1 MDQQL
6 EGLEYLSR
14 DATGSFAPEDL
25 SDEQRQLGRIAEQF
39 AREEVLPALGRI
51 DDGDHALVVKLLR
64 RSGELGLLG
73 TEVPEAYGGLALDKA
88 TNVRIAEKLGQT
100 GSFAVAFMAHTGIG
114 TLPLVY
120 YGTPAQKARYL
131 PALVDGSCPAAYCL
145 TEPNAGSDALGARTR
160 AVRGGD
166 GHWVLDGTKQFIT
179 NGGFAGLYTLF
190 ARIDGE
196 KLTGFLAERG
206 APGLTVGPEEKKL
219 GIKGSSTTQIIL
231 DGARLPADA
240 VLGEVGQGHKI
251 AFNVLNVGRFKL
263 GAVCV
268 GAAKA
273 ALGEGIRYAGLRKQ
287 FGAPIATFGAI
298 REKIADGVALTYA
311 AESVAYRL
319 AGLLDARLG
328 GVDPAAPDASERTQ
342 AGIEE
347 YAAECAIAKVFCSE
361 VLAEVADEVLQIHG
375 GYGFTREYVAERFYR
390 DERINRIFEGT
401 NEINRLLVP
410 TTLLRRTRSGAQAL
424 GGATAPASP
433 REGKGPL
440 GAERAALALL
450 KAAFRATLHE
460 ATGRFGAKLKDEQE
474 ILLALADV
482 AIQAFAGESAVLR
495 AEGRADG
502 DPRRPRHLAAA
513 RAASA
518 RAVEAGTTAAR
529 RALSLLGGAD
539 GAPAIATLRELAT
552 YLPRGVREAKHE
564 LAAWACESDAYPF

>member
-6 EGLEYLSR
+6 EGLEYLRR
-14 DATGSFAPEDL
+14 DATRSFTPEDL

-39 AREEVLPALGRI
+39 AREEVLPALARI
-51 DDGDHALVVKLLR
+51 DDGDHALVVALLR

-73 TEVPEAYGGLALDKA
+73 TEVPEVYGGLALDKA
-88 TNVRIAEKLGQT
+88 TNVLIAEKLGQT

-131 PALVDGSCPAAYCL
+131 PALVDGTCPAAYCL

-160 AVRGGD
+160 AERGGD

-196 KLTGFLAERG
+196 RLTGFLAERG

-219 GIKGSSTTQIIL
+219 GIKGSSTTQIVL
-231 DGARLPADA
+231 DGARLPPDSL
-240 VLGEVGQGHKI
+240 LGEAGQGHKI

-287 FGAPIATFGAI
+287 FGAAIATFGAI

-311 AESVAYRL
+311 SEAVAYRL
-319 AGLLDARLG
+319 AGLLDARLA

-361 VLAEVADEVLQIHG
+361 VLAEIADEVLQIHG
-375 GYGFTREYVAERFYR
+375 GYGFTREYAAERFYR

-410 TTLLRRTRSGAQAL
+410 ATLLRRARSGAR
-424 GGATAPASP
+424 APDAAGP
-433 REGKGPL
+433 LRDAAGPL
-440 GAERAALALL
+440 GAERKVIAGL
-450 KAAFRATLHE
+450 KAAFRAILHD
-460 ATGRFGAKLKDEQE
+460 ATERFGAKLKDEQE
-474 ILLALADV
+474 VLLALADV
-482 AIQAFAGESAVLR
+482 AIQAFGGESAILR
-495 AEGRADG
+495 AEARPETDG
-502 DPRRPRHLAAA
+502 RRPLHLAAA
-513 RAASA
+513 RVASF
-518 RAVEAGTTAAR
+518 RAVEAGAAAAR
-529 RALSLLGGAD
+529 RAVSLLGAGA
-539 GAPAIATLRELAT
+539 ATPAVEALHRVAT
-552 YLPRGVREAKHE
+552 YLPTGLREAKRE
-564 LAAWACESDAYPF
+564 LAGAACEAEVYPF